1 MSVIWKQVQNNC
13 KQNMFKLG
21 PLNSKWWNQ
30 QEIPYEGYIGLELSF
45 SSNMDKKVSLLFV
58 VTSLLFVVTSWW
70 VAIYPSTLSRK
81 CIKYIIE
88 SLVHFINAVR
98 QQELSY
104 VKTPKVH
111 TFVLAGLQAKIKCN
125 IEVEVFEKT
134 ILIRFE
140 LDLPENEDVTSV
152 SIKLSS
158 RQSTQSYVKIPIIT
172 RTNRDIT
179 SPPNTIIGSINQV
192 QSLTPIE
199 PANMNF
205 EEE

>member
-1 MSVIWKQVQNNC
+1 MSC
-13 KQNMFKLG
+13 H
-21 PLNSKWWNQ
+21 
-30 QEIPYEGYIGLELSF
+30 IPF
-45 SSNMDKKVSLLFV
+45 
-58 VTSLLFVVTSWW
+58 
-70 VAIYPSTLSRK
+70 TLSRK
-81 CIKYIIE
+81 CIKYAIE

-125 IEVEVFEKT
+125 IEVQVFEKT

-140 LDLPENEDVTSV
+140 LDLPENEDVISV
-152 SIKLSS
+152 SIKLCS
-158 RQSTQSYVKIPIIT
+158 RQSTQNYIKIPIIT

-179 SPPNTIIGSINQV
+179 SPPSSIIGSINQV
-192 QSLTPIE
+192 QSVTPIE

-205 EEE
+205 EEEQKPSEQQKSKTRQEQATNSSNIY